1 MMKVRAA
8 WRRAEIEPHNSRVS
22 KFSFYTMKEGS
33 GWLMRRLHLVPD
45 RNTRFPNISLVVY
58 DMSLA
63 NRLLGHNRK

>member
-1 MMKVRAA
+1 
-8 WRRAEIEPHNSRVS
+8 
-22 KFSFYTMKEGS
+22 MKEGS
-33 GWLMRRLHLVPD
+33 GWLTRRLHLVPD